1 MVRMKKINKN
11 PPRTPLRRWVCSAE
25 SPRPT
30 NQPNLAPPSTDSPH
44 PPNNIP
50 PKNVAILPNLR
61 QKVLRAPVSPWDSR
75 SSNVV
80 RSRFF

>member
-11 PPRTPLRRWVCSAE
+11 PPRTPLRRWVFSAE
-25 SPRPT
+25 SPT
-30 NQPNLAPPSTDSPH
+30 HKSTQSHAPSTDSPH
-44 PPNNIP
+44 PPNNIS
-50 PKNVAILPNLR
+50 PKNIAILPNLR

-75 SSNVV
+75 SSHVV